1 MRDSDST
8 TPQTIAT
15 EGGAYVA
22 GDVDVGGGDF
32 IGRDKIVNYYRLD
45 LPRLL
50 TALRD
55 ALPADDPLPQQLL
68 DSLTRFQELH
78 ARLHEWK
85 ELHNCLNDVLMVK
98 DQFTREVERL
108 DAQEEP
114 GDRRALARLWRPVAQ
129 KVSLLLDWAATVQHI
144 AAPLVQTPGGRQGPR
159 WAIELQAASAHIDA
173 LLQPGEFDLTALYDA
188 AYDFADVSERQMY
201 LTDKQLRDTAG
212 ELYTLSQIILGSMKR
227 ERLSRTPNGT
237 PAAAGAE

>member
-1 MRDSDST
+1 MCDSDLT
-8 TPQTIAT
+8 APQTIAT

-22 GDVDVGGGDF
+22 DDVDTGGGDF
-32 IGRDKIVNYYRLD
+32 IGRDKIINYQLD

-50 TALRD
+50 AALHE

-108 DAQEEP
+108 DAQGEP

-144 AAPLVQTPGGRQGPR
+144 AAPLVQTPDGRQGPR
-159 WAIELQAASAHIDA
+159 WAVEIGAARAHIEA

-188 AYDFADVSERQMY
+188 TYDFSDVSERHLY
-201 LTDKQLRDTAG
+201 LADKQLRDTAG
-212 ELYTLSQIILGSMKR
+212 TLYTLSQIILGSMKR
-227 ERLSRTPNGT
+227 ERLSRAPSGT
-237 PAAAGAE
+237 PTAAGAA